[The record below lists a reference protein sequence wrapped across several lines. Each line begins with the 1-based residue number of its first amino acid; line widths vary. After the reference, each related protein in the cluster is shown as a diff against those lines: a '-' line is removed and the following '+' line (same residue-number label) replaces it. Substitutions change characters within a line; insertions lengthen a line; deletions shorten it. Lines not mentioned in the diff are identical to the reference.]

1 MSLEF
6 RHGVELLR
14 FYIGPKAIQTVSSA
28 VIGLIGSAP
37 IHLVDEADRP
47 PIHTPK
53 LIASLEEAVKYFGP
67 DTEGYTI
74 PAALR
79 AVFQQGAGTVF
90 VINVFDPDKHHSSPF
105 PGDHGSPDPSTITA
119 ADILAG
125 VDAAG
130 RRTGLQAFLD
140 CKPKYGFGPK
150 QLICPVYTGLNGVIQ
165 DLDDAAKKLRAFAWI
180 DAPAGLTYQ
189 EVIEARGADG
199 VLNLSSKEL
208 GICYP
213 HVKTTNTSG
222 ETVLMG
228 MSAFIAGAQA
238 YKDLTVGFHHSASN
252 TVLQGVTGLER
263 SIYADLQ
270 DLNCEAN
277 LLNKSG
283 IITIFN
289 GYNTGY
295 RTWGNRSAIF
305 PGNSDPDNFICV
317 HRTATIIED
326 SITAF
331 SLQYIDKPIT
341 NGLIDQLLSDI
352 NAYMNQ
358 LTGIGAVCEG
368 AKAWYDASM
377 NPPELIADGKLR
389 ICFKF
394 LPPAPLEHLTYNSYL
409 DITLFSR
416 KD

>member
-14 FYIGPKAIQTVSSA
+14 YYIGPKAIQTVSSA

-37 IHLVDEADRP
+37 IHL
-47 PIHTPK
+47 I
-53 LIASLEEAVKYFGP
+53 EEAAPPTNTPILVSSQEEATKLFGP
-67 DTEGYTI
+67 DTDGYTI

-90 VINVFDPDKHHSSPF
+90 VVNVFDPAKHK
-105 PGDHGSPDPSTITA
+105 DDQDNPDPTTITA
-119 ADILAG
+119 ADLLPG

-130 RRTGLQAFLD
+130 NRTGMRAFLD
-140 CKPKYGFGPK
+140 AKPKYGFGPK
-150 QLICPVYTGLNGVIQ
+150 QLICPAYTDLNGVIPA
-165 DLDDAAKKLRAFAWI
+165 LEEIAAKLRAFAWI
-180 DAPAGLTYQ
+180 DLPAGLTYQ
-189 EVIEARGADG
+189 EAIASRSGESPF
-199 VLNLSSKEL
+199 NTSSKDI

-213 HVKTTNTSG
+213 HVKTTNAAG

-228 MSAFIAGAQA
+228 ISAFIAGAQA

-252 TVLQGVTGLER
+252 TQLVGVTGLER
-263 SIYADLQ
+263 PIDADLQ
-270 DLNCEAN
+270 DPSCEAN

-283 IITIFN
+283 ILTIFN
-289 GYNTGY
+289 GFGTGF
-295 RTWGNRSAIF
+295 RTWGNRSAAY
-305 PGNSDPDNFICV
+305 PVNSDPDNFVCV

-341 NGLIDQLLSDI
+341 NGLIDQLLADI
-352 NAYMNQ
+352 NAYMNN
-358 LTGIGAVCEG
+358 LAGMGAVREG
-368 AKAWYDASM
+368 SKAWYDANI

-394 LPPAPLEHLTYNSYL
+394 LPPAPLEHLIYNSYL

-416 KD
+416 KGE